1 LEEMGE
7 GKDGIIND
15 RWDVGFV
22 RNQMKSRVEVVKES
36 EVMLVGGG
44 VEGVDRHE
52 RYAFGFQ
59 LENVSIYSARG
70 SSTCL

>member
-1 LEEMGE
+1 MGE
-7 GKDGIIND
+7 WKDGIIND
-15 RWDVGFV
+15 GWDVGFV
-22 RNQMKSRVEVVKES
+22 RDQMEGRVEVVKES

-59 LENVSIYSARG
+59 LENVFVLSARG
-70 SSTCL
+70 SSSCL